1 MQIERT
7 KAMPQLTLKWFA
19 CLLASLSVVGPGLSA
34 TDATARMPEPP
45 QVVAIFVS
53 HENVRSHFFNN
64 MFRPILLPDGRLM
77 ALSPVGRLE
86 HARMQARY
94 SLDDGRT
101 WSEPEDLFDWPKEA
115 SKFYT
120 AEVLLDRDGELN
132 IAMVCDEA
140 MWYNRSANH
149 RTQWG
154 TPKVVFRGAPG
165 NPLSF
170 IQLKSGRLILP
181 FDFFPGRTWQ
191 NRGGGFADFTFLGQ
205 SSIATVYSDDSG
217 ETWQRS
223 PIDVSVE
230 TPDLSTW
237 GASEPA
243 VLQLRDGRVWMLIRT
258 QRGRF
263 YQTFSDDGVHWGPA
277 KPTTLVSSDS
287 PATLIRLKDGSILMF
302 TNACLRYPYAYGA
315 RNVLHVAISKDEGRS
330 WRGFREVARDPLR
343 GEPPLAEGDYG
354 LSYTFPTLTPD
365 GKVLFTNWVQ
375 SGRDR
380 SFRLLD
386 PAWIYE
392 TQQATDFSKGIDDW
406 SSFGTKGVQL
416 ESDPGNT
423 GTQVLSVRK
432 ADKDWPSGAVWNFP
446 MGAKGKLK
454 IDLMLRGGFNGS
466 NLGLSDHFSVP
477 WDRDAEFYNVFNL
490 PIPADGRIFPR
501 VRLAT
506 DRWYQLRLDWN
517 TDGRKCRVLIN
528 GKLAGV
534 VLDNRRAIGLNYL
547 RLLSTS
553 SEPDG
558 GLLLRSVKVDVS
570 GSWPEAKELANSR
583 RPITHMSAKTASTK
597 NVRLSSVK

>member
-1 MQIERT
+1 MHLGRT
-7 KAMPQLTLKWFA
+7 NSMPDFKAA
-19 CLLASLSVVGPGLSA
+19 ARLLATVSILAFNLSA
-34 TDATARMPEPP
+34 DSAARMPEPP
-45 QVVAIFVS
+45 QIVADFVS
-53 HENVRSHFFNN
+53 YENVRSHFFNN
-64 MFRPILLPDGRLM
+64 MYRPVLLPDGRLM

-86 HARMQARY
+86 YARMQARY
-94 SLDDGRT
+94 STDDGRT
-101 WSEPEDLFDWPKEA
+101 WSDPEDLFAWPKEA

-120 AEVLLDRDGELN
+120 VEVLLDRDGELN

-149 RTQWG
+149 RAKWG

-181 FDFFPGRTWQ
+181 FDFFPGRSWK

-205 SSIATVYSDDSG
+205 SSITTVYSDDDG

-223 PIDVSVE
+223 PIDVTVE

-243 VLQLRDGRVWMLIRT
+243 VLQLKDGRVWMLIRT

-263 YQTFSDDGVHWGPA
+263 YQTFSGDGIHWGPA

-287 PATLIRLKDGSILMF
+287 PATLIRLNDGSILMF
-302 TNACLRYPYAYGA
+302 SNACNRYPYAYGA

-330 WRGFREVARDPLR
+330 WRGYREVARDPLR

-386 PAWIYE
+386 PAWIFE
-392 TQQATDFSKGIDDW
+392 TRQSTDFSKGIEDW

-416 ESDPGNT
+416 QADSGKA

-446 MGAKGKLK
+446 IGAGGKLTVE
-454 IDLMLRGGFNGS
+454 LMLQSGFNGS
-466 NLGLSDHFSVP
+466 NLGLTDHFSVP
-477 WDRDAEFYNVFNL
+477 WDQEAEFYNVFNL
-490 PIPADGRIFPR
+490 SIPASGRIFPN

-506 DRWYQLRLDWN
+506 SHWYQLTLQWN
-517 TDGRKCRVLIN
+517 TERRKCRVLID

-534 VLDNRRAIGLNYL
+534 LEDNRRAIGLNYL
-547 RLLSTS
+547 RLHSAST
-553 SEPDG
+553 EPDA
-558 GLLLRSVKVDVS
+558 GLLLRCVSVDVS
-570 GSWPEAKELANSR
+570 ESWPDAKEATSTKPPTR
-583 RPITHMSAKTASTK
+583 HSSWKTALGKS
-597 NVRLSSVK
+597 VSLSSIN

>member
-1 MQIERT
+1 MHLWRT
-7 KAMPQLTLKWFA
+7 NAMAHLKRA
-19 CLLASLSVVGPGLSA
+19 TGLLATASIVGLDFSA
-34 TDATARMPEPP
+34 ADDARKMPEPP
-45 QVVAIFVS
+45 QIVANFVS

-64 MFRPILLPDGRLM
+64 MYRPILLPDGRLM
-77 ALSPVGRLE
+77 AVSPVGRLE
-86 HARMQARY
+86 RARMQARY
-94 SLDDGRT
+94 STDDGRT
-101 WSEPEDLFDWPKEA
+101 WSDPEDLFDWPKEA

-120 AEVLLDRDGELN
+120 IEVLLDRGGELN

-140 MWYNRSANH
+140 MWYNRSTNH
-149 RTQWG
+149 RTRWG
-154 TPKVVFRGAPG
+154 APKTIFRGAPG

-181 FDFFPGRTWQ
+181 FDFFPGRNWE

-205 SSIATVYSDDSG
+205 SSITTVYSDDNG

-223 PIDVSVE
+223 PVDVTVE

-243 VLQLRDGRVWMLIRT
+243 VLELKNGQVWMLIRT

-263 YQTFSDDGVHWGPA
+263 YEAFSDDGVHWGPS

-302 TNACLRYPYAYGA
+302 SNACMRYPYAYGA

-330 WRGFREVARDPLR
+330 WRGYREVARDPLR

-386 PAWIYE
+386 PGWIYE
-392 TQQATDFSKGIDDW
+392 TRQSTDFSKGIEDW
-406 SSFGTKGVQL
+406 SSFATKGVQL
-416 ESDPGNT
+416 QLDPGET
-423 GTQVLSVRK
+423 DAQVLSVRK

-446 MGAKGKLK
+446 IGARGKLE
-454 IDLMLRGGFNGS
+454 IQLMLQTGFNGS
-466 NLGLSDHFSVP
+466 NLGLTDHFSVP
-477 WDRDAEFYNVFNL
+477 WDQEAEFYNVFNL
-490 PIPADGRIFPR
+490 PIPGNGRIFPSFR
-501 VRLAT
+501 VAT
-506 DRWYQLRLDWN
+506 GRWYQLTLDWN
-517 TDGRKCRVLIN
+517 TESRKCRVLID
-528 GKLAGV
+528 GKFAGTV
-534 VLDNRRAIGLNYL
+534 EDNRRAIGLNYL
-547 RLLSTS
+547 RLRSVS
-553 SEPDG
+553 PQPDS
-558 GLLLRSVKVDVS
+558 GLLLRNVSVDVS
-570 GSWPEAKELANSR
+570 ASWPDAKESANT
-583 RPITHMSAKTASTK
+583 RPPIQRSQKKTASAKILTLSD
-597 NVRLSSVK
+597 VR